1 MLFVVIEVSQQSHFS
16 GSSHKGT
23 TGLKKIDNKNKK
35 YYIELRV
42 RELEDL
48 KNGVGMKT
56 VRETHQVED
65 IRCIKYILHRL
76 QGEWMYM

>member
-1 MLFVVIEVSQQSHFS
+1 MKSPNKVIFS

-23 TGLKKIDNKNKK
+23 TGLKK
-35 YYIELRV
+35 YSIELRLRV
-42 RELEDL
+42 LEDL